1 MLKAL
6 WERIEVRLDEPT
18 EDERMGNPQSPR
30 GEVTRRDRKIAR
42 VVKLLARADRA
53 SQAHALVMAALQ
65 YVRSGLP
72 ALYDSDGVPMPTG
85 HGPGADTLGRRGWMG
100 IEPTQDAS
108 TAPRKR
114 F

>member
-1 MLKAL
+1 M
-6 WERIEVRLDEPT
+6 
-18 EDERMGNPQSPR
+18 
-30 GEVTRRDRKIAR
+30 AR

-53 SQAHALVMAALQ
+53 SQAHALVTAALQ

-72 ALYDSDGVPMPTG
+72 VLYDSEGKPVPTG
-85 HGPGADTLGRRGWMG
+85 LGPGADTLGWRGWMG

>member
-1 MLKAL
+1 MQRQNIPREQLSGVLAA
-6 WERIEVRLDEPT
+6 IV
-18 EDERMGNPQSPR
+18 RMGNPQSPH
-30 GEVTRRDRKIAR
+30 GEVTRRDGKMAR

-65 YVRSGLP
+65 YVSQGAPVLF
-72 ALYDSDGVPMPTG
+72 DSDAVPVPRDD
-85 HGPGADTLGRRGWMG
+85 GPGATLGRRGWMG

-108 TAPRKR
+108 TAPRRR